1 MKKIAWLV
9 GAVVLVGG
17 GFFAAFKGSG
27 EATPEIEYRYEK
39 VQKDELVRSISA
51 TGLIVALTS
60 VDVKCKAGGNLVQLA
75 VDEGSVVKKGQLI
88 AVIDPADTQ
97 SVYDQAQA
105 DLNSAVARAS
115 QAEENLK
122 IQAQTTKND
131 VADAELA
138 VKIAQ
143 IRLQRT
149 QIDNKRQPEVSNSA
163 VETAKANYD
172 AAVAV
177 LRRLE
182 EVQGPQQR
190 REASGAVDQAKA
202 NRDTAAANLDRQRQ
216 LLDKGFVSIAVV
228 QAAEAQLAAAK
239 NAYDNA
245 VQRQTTLE
253 KDIAAQMRD
262 AKLAVDRTQAAVQQ
276 SRANLAQNDLAQ
288 VSVTEAKRA
297 LEQARVALERAKA
310 NQRLVE
316 VRRKDIVAAQAA
328 TVRNRVALDN
338 AKVQLDST
346 TVLAP
351 RDGVV
356 TKKYIE
362 EGTIIPP
369 GLSTFAVG
377 TSIVQLSDVTQL
389 FVECAVDEADI
400 GSVRNGQKVRIT
412 TEAFPGESFDG
423 VVERVNPSA
432 VTEQNVTAVKVRV
445 KVIDG
450 KRPAIVPGMNATCE
464 FVTLQKKD
472 VLVVSSQ
479 AVQNEDGKAF
489 VEVKSAD
496 PMKPE
501 RREVKIGEV
510 GNEGTEILEGLKEGD
525 EIVIAKIDL
534 AQEREIQKKMA
545 EAQEGGGLAGGG
557 GQRPGQRPR
566 ARAQTR

>member
-9 GAVVLVGG
+9 GAVVIVGG
-17 GFFAAFKGSG
+17 GFWAAFKGSG
-27 EATPEIEYRYEK
+27 EATPEVEYRYEE
-39 VQKDELVRSISA
+39 VQKGELVRSISA

-60 VDVKCKAGGNLVQLA
+60 VDVKCKAGGNLVKLV
-75 VDEGSVVKKGQLI
+75 VDEGSVVKKGDLI
-88 AVIDPADTQ
+88 AVVDPADTQ

-105 DLNSAVARAS
+105 DLNSAIARAS

-122 IQAQTTKND
+122 IQAQTAKND

-138 VKIAQ
+138 VKLAQ
-143 IRLQRT
+143 VRLERA

-172 AAVAV
+172 AAVAA

-182 EVQGPQQR
+182 EVQAPQQK
-190 REASGAVDQAKA
+190 REASGAVDQARA
-202 NRDTAAANLDRQRQ
+202 NRDTAAANLDRQKQ
-216 LLDKGFVSIAVV
+216 LLEKGYVSLGIV

-239 NAYDNA
+239 NAFDNA
-245 VQRQTTLE
+245 VQRQATLD
-253 KDIAAQMRD
+253 KDIAAQLRD
-262 AKLAVDRTQAAVQQ
+262 AKLSVDRTQAAVQQ
-276 SRANLAQNDLAQ
+276 AKANLAQNDIAR
-288 VSVTEAKRA
+288 VSVAEARRA
-297 LEQARVALERAKA
+297 LEQARVGLDRAKA
-310 NQRLVE
+310 NQRLIE

-369 GLSTFAVG
+369 GLSTFAEG

-400 GSVRNGQKVRIT
+400 GAVKTGQSVRIT
-412 TEAFPGESFDG
+412 TEAFPGESFNG

-432 VTEQNVTAVKVRV
+432 ITEQNVTAVKVRV
-445 KVIDG
+445 RVSGG

-464 FVTLQKKD
+464 FITLQKKD
-472 VLVVSSQ
+472 VMLVPSQ
-479 AVQNEDGKAF
+479 AVQDEDGTSF
-489 VEVKSAD
+489 VEVKSSD
-496 PMKPE
+496 PLKPE
-501 RREVKIGEV
+501 RREVKIGEI
-510 GNEGTEILEGLKEGD
+510 GNDGTEILEGIKEGD

-534 AQEREIQKKMA
+534 AQEREIQKKML

-566 ARAQTR
+566 ARAQSR

>member
-9 GAVVLVGG
+9 GAAVIVGG
-17 GFFAAFKGSG
+17 GFYAAFKGSG
-27 EATPEIEYRYEK
+27 ESTPEIEYRYEE
-39 VQKDELVRSISA
+39 VQKGELVRSISA

-60 VDVKCKAGGNLVQLA
+60 VDVKCKAGGNVVKLV
-75 VDEGSVVKKGQLI
+75 VDEGSIVKKGDLI
-88 AVIDPADTQ
+88 AVVDPADTQ

-105 DLNSAVARAS
+105 DLNSAIARAS

-122 IQAQTTKND
+122 IQAQTAKND

-138 VKIAQ
+138 VKLAQ
-143 IRLQRT
+143 VRLERA
-149 QIDNKRQPEVSNSA
+149 QIDNRRQPEVSNSA
-163 VETAKANYD
+163 VDTAKANYD
-172 AAVAV
+172 AAVAS

-182 EVQGPQQR
+182 DVQAPQQR
-190 REASGAVDQAKA
+190 LEASGAVDQARA
-202 NRDTAAANLDRQRQ
+202 NRDTAAANLDRQKQ
-216 LLDKGFVSIAVV
+216 LFEKGFVALGTV

-239 NAYDNA
+239 TAFDNA
-245 VQRQTTLE
+245 VQRQATLD
-253 KDIAAQMRD
+253 KDIAAQLRD
-262 AKLAVDRTQAAVQQ
+262 AKLAVDRTQAGVQQ
-276 SRANLAQNDLAQ
+276 AKANLAQNDLAR
-288 VSVTEAKRA
+288 VSVAEARRS

-369 GLSTFAVG
+369 GLSTFAEG

-400 GSVRNGQKVRIT
+400 GAVKTGQKVRIT
-412 TEAFPGESFDG
+412 TEAFPGESFNG

-445 KVIDG
+445 RVEDG

-464 FVTLQKKD
+464 FITLQKAG
-472 VLVVSSQ
+472 VLLVASQ
-479 AVQNEDGKAF
+479 AVQNEDGKSF
-489 VEVKSAD
+489 VEVKSSD
-496 PMKPE
+496 PLKPE
-501 RREVKIGEV
+501 RREVKIGQV
-510 GNEGTEILEGLKEGD
+510 GNDGTEILEGIKEGD

-534 AQEREIQKKMA
+534 AQEREIQKKMM

-557 GQRPGQRPR
+557 SRPGQRPR
-566 ARAQTR
+566 ARAQSR